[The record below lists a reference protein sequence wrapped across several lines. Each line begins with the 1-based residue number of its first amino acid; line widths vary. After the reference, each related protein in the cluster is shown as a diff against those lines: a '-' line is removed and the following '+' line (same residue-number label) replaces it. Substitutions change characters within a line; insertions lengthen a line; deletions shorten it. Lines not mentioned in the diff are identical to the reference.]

1 MESIEEDIKIFTGSG
16 VAVMSV
22 SYPLYC
28 SMLWLWGRYL
38 ELRLI
43 ASAGVEYVDDYCI
56 FLMTEFP
63 GLALLALYYRWS
75 QIGGLHIQGDGLAGE
90 RVSE

>member
-1 MESIEEDIKIFTGSG
+1 MVVGSLFGTALDSFCWCG
-16 VAVMSV
+16 V
-22 SYPLYC
+22 C
-28 SMLWLWGRYL
+28 
-38 ELRLI
+38 
-43 ASAGVEYVDDYCI
+43 YVDDYCS

>member
-1 MESIEEDIKIFTGSG
+1 
-16 VAVMSV
+16 
-22 SYPLYC
+22 
-28 SMLWLWGRYL
+28 MLWLWGRYL

-43 ASAGVEYVDDYCI
+43 ASAGVEYVDDCCS